1 MMGNRWPGNT
11 MNIWNG
17 LDSLSTEMPPV
28 VASIG
33 KCDGVHLGHQE
44 ILRRVSA
51 DGRRRGM
58 PALLISFDPH
68 PAAVVAP
75 DRVPKL
81 IQTRRQKLDAL
92 EATGLTDYLVLPF
105 NDELASLDGERFF
118 ADVLLPRLDFK
129 AIFVGKG
136 FRFGHERTGD
146 IDLLVRIGDREGFE
160 VHEVPPV
167 VVEGQTVSSSLI
179 RRAVEQGEAELARRM
194 LGRPFLIGGE
204 VVAGQ
209 GRGRELYFPTANLR
223 VENELLPRFGVYVT
237 ETSALASRYPS
248 VTNVGVRPT
257 FEGGEP
263 TVETHLLD
271 FDDDLYTERIEVGF
285 LARIRD
291 EIRFDTATELADQIA
306 RDRAAAMS
314 YFQSLRL
321 GT

>member
-1 MMGNRWPGNT
+1 MAERWPGKT

-17 LDSLSTEMPPV
+17 LDSLSTKMPSV
-28 VASIG
+28 VASFG

-68 PAAVVAP
+68 PATIVAP

-92 EATGLTDYLVLPF
+92 ETTGLTDFLVLPF
-105 NDELASLDGERFF
+105 DDELASLSGEQFF

-129 AIFVGKG
+129 AIFVGEG

-146 IDLLVRIGDREGFE
+146 IDLLNRIGEREGFE

-167 VVEGQTVSSSLI
+167 MVDGQPISSSLI
-179 RRAVEQGEAELARRM
+179 RHAIEQGEAERARRM
-194 LGRPFLIGGE
+194 LGRPFSVGGE
-204 VVAGQ
+204 VVVGR

-237 ETSALASRYPS
+237 ETSALAGRHPS

-257 FEGGEP
+257 FEGGEL

-285 LARIRD
+285 LARIRN

-314 YFQSLRL
+314 YFQSPHL